1 MTVIPVERH
10 KGHDIYFNDHS
21 EITGAS
27 PQWLVDT
34 GYSMITLDGS
44 LSLEEVKSW
53 LKNIR

>member
-1 MTVIPVERH
+1 MTITYVEKHREY
-10 KGHDIYFNDHS
+10 DIYFDDHS
-21 EITGAS
+21 EVTGDT
-27 PQWLVDT
+27 PRWLIDT